1 MSYKTKLDC
10 LKCTL
15 VLSLLLTCLVSKS
28 QYDFGRVDKLLTTNQ
43 KALGNRVAAMV
54 YKDGK
59 IVYQKELGEF
69 TVKSQA
75 PVASCSKWLT
85 AALVMTFVDEGKLS
99 LDEKV
104 STYIP
109 IFETY
114 SKGYITL
121 RQCLAHETGIADSK
135 GIGKI
140 LEHKKFE
147 SLEEEVNSFA
157 KKEIA
162 ANAGKVFFYGNI
174 GPDIAARVVEIVA
187 KKSFE
192 TLIKTRILTPLM
204 MRHTTF
210 SGDADLVDPAG
221 GALSSA
227 ADYMNFLTMILD
239 KGMFMGKRVLS
250 EKAVA
255 EMGTIQNKNIPIKYT
270 PKIAE
275 GFDYGLGQWIQET
288 DASGN
293 STVVSCPGLFGT
305 WPYVDKCR
313 GYACIIFTKNL
324 LGDEKR
330 DLYIQIKKAI
340 DEQITT
346 TCN

>member
-15 VLSLLLTCLVSKS
+15 VLSLLLSCLVSKS

-75 PVASCSKWLT
+75 PVASSSKWLT

-121 RQCLAHETGIADSK
+121 RQCLAHETGIADSR

-162 ANAGKVFFYGNI
+162 ANAGKAFFYGNI

-293 STVVSCPGLFGT
+293 STVLSCPGLFGT

-330 DLYIQIKKAI
+330 DIYIQIKKAI
-340 DEQITT
+340 DEQITP

>member
-1 MSYKTKLDC
+1 
-10 LKCTL
+10 
-15 VLSLLLTCLVSKS
+15 
-28 QYDFGRVDKLLTTNQ
+28 
-43 KALGNRVAAMV
+43 VAAMV

-75 PVASCSKWLT
+75 PVASSSKWLT

-121 RQCLAHETGIADSK
+121 RQCLAHETGIADSR

-293 STVVSCPGLFGT
+293 STVLSCPGLFGT

-330 DLYIQIKKAI
+330 DIYIQIKKAI
-340 DEQITT
+340 DEQITP

>member
-1 MSYKTKLDC
+1 MSYKTKLAC

-28 QYDFGRVDKLLTTNQ
+28 QYDFGRVDKLLATNQ
-43 KALGNRVAAMV
+43 KALGNRVAALV

-174 GPDIAARVVEIVA
+174 GPDIAARVVEIIA

-227 ADYMNFLTMILD
+227 ADYMNFLIMILD

-330 DLYIQIKKAI
+330 DIYIQIKKAI

>member
-1 MSYKTKLDC
+1 MSHKTKRNC

-15 VLSLLLTCLVSKS
+15 ALGLLLVCLVGKA
-28 QYDFGRVDKLLTTNQ
+28 QYDFTSVDNLLAKNQ
-43 KALGNRVAAMV
+43 KALGNDLMAMI

-59 IVYQKELGEF
+59 IIYQKSMGDF
-69 TVKSQA
+69 TIKTQA
-75 PVASCSKWLT
+75 PVLSSSNWLT

-99 LDEKV
+99 LDERI

-121 RQCLAHETGIADSK
+121 RQCLAHETGVSDAK
-135 GIGKI
+135 GTGKL
-140 LEHKKFE
+140 LEHKRFE

-162 ANAGKVFFYGNI
+162 DNTGKAFFYGNI
-174 GPDIAARVVEIVA
+174 GPDIAARVLEVVG

-192 TLIKTRILTPLM
+192 TLMKQRIFTPLM
-204 MRHTTF
+204 MRHSTF

-221 GALSSA
+221 GAVSTPG
-227 ADYMNFLTMILD
+227 DYMNFLTMMLD
-239 KGMFMGKRVLS
+239 KGMFMGKQILS
-250 EKAVA
+250 AKAVA
-255 EMGTIQNKNIPIKYT
+255 EMQTIQIKNLPIKYI

-275 GFDYGLGQWIQET
+275 GFSYGLGEWIQET

-293 STVVSCPGLFGT
+293 STVVGCSSLFGT
-305 WPYVDKCR
+305 WPYIDKCR
-313 GYACIIFTKNL
+313 GYACIFFIKKVMY
-324 LGDEKR
+324 DQKI
-330 DLYIQIKKAI
+330 DLYLQLKRAI
-340 DEQITT
+340 EEQLPT

>member
-1 MSYKTKLDC
+1 MSYKTKPDC

-15 VLSLLLTCLVSKS
+15 VLSLLLSCLVSKS

-75 PVASCSKWLT
+75 PVASSSKWLT

-121 RQCLAHETGIADSK
+121 RQCLAHETGIADSR

-162 ANAGKVFFYGNI
+162 ANAGKAFFYGNI

-293 STVVSCPGLFGT
+293 STVLSCPGLFGT

-330 DLYIQIKKAI
+330 DIYIQIKKAI
-340 DEQITT
+340 DEQITP

>member
-15 VLSLLLTCLVSKS
+15 VLSLLLSCLVSKS
-28 QYDFGRVDKLLTTNQ
+28 QYDFGRVDKLLATNQ

-75 PVASCSKWLT
+75 PVASSSKWLT

-121 RQCLAHETGIADSK
+121 RQCLAHETGIADSR

-162 ANAGKVFFYGNI
+162 ANAGKAFFYGNI

-293 STVVSCPGLFGT
+293 STVLSCPGLFGT

-330 DLYIQIKKAI
+330 DIYIQIKKAI

>member
-1 MSYKTKLDC
+1 MSYKTKQDC

-28 QYDFGRVDKLLTTNQ
+28 QYDFGRVDKLLATNQ

-104 STYIP
+104 STYLP

-114 SKGYITL
+114 SKGYVTL

-162 ANAGKVFFYGNI
+162 ANAGKAFFYGNI

-210 SGDADLVDPAG
+210 SGDADLVDPAN

-313 GYACIIFTKNL
+313 SYACIIFTKNL

-330 DLYIQIKKAI
+330 DIYIQIKKAI

>member
-15 VLSLLLTCLVSKS
+15 VLSLLLSCLVSKS
-28 QYDFGRVDKLLTTNQ
+28 QYDFGRVDKLLATNQ

-75 PVASCSKWLT
+75 PVASSSKWLT

-174 GPDIAARVVEIVA
+174 GPDIAARVVEIIA

-270 PKIAE
+270 PKITE

-330 DLYIQIKKAI
+330 DIYIQIKKAI

>member
-1 MSYKTKLDC
+1 MSYKTKQDC

-275 GFDYGLGQWIQET
+275 GFDSGLGQWIQET

-305 WPYVDKCR
+305 WPWVDKCR
-313 GYACIIFTKNL
+313 GYAGIVFVKSL
-324 LGDEKR
+324 LSESRKE
-330 DLYIQIKKAI
+330 LYLEIKKSI
-340 DEQITT
+340 DEQIPS

>member
-15 VLSLLLTCLVSKS
+15 VLSLLLSCLVSKS

-75 PVASCSKWLT
+75 PVASSSKWLT

-121 RQCLAHETGIADSK
+121 RQCLAHETGIADAK

-162 ANAGKVFFYGNI
+162 ANAGKAFFYGNI

-270 PKIAE
+270 PKITE

-330 DLYIQIKKAI
+330 DIYIQIKKAI

>member
-1 MSYKTKLDC
+1 M
-10 LKCTL
+10 
-15 VLSLLLTCLVSKS
+15 
-28 QYDFGRVDKLLTTNQ
+28 
-43 KALGNRVAAMV
+43 
-54 YKDGK
+54 
-59 IVYQKELGEF
+59 
-69 TVKSQA
+69 
-75 PVASCSKWLT
+75 ASCSKWLT

-99 LDEKV
+99 LDEKI
-104 STYIP
+104 SNYLP

-121 RQCLAHETGIADSK
+121 RQCLSHQTGIADTK
-135 GIGKI
+135 GIGKL
-140 LEHKKFE
+140 LERKKFE

-162 ANAGKVFFYGNI
+162 ANAGKAFFYGNI

-192 TLIKTRILTPLM
+192 TLMKQRIFNPLM
-204 MRHTTF
+204 MRHSTF

-221 GALSSA
+221 GALSTA
-227 ADYMNFLTMILD
+227 ADYLNFLAMILN
-239 KGMFMGKRVLS
+239 KGTFNGTRVLS

-255 EMGTIQNKNIPIKYT
+255 EMSSIQNKNVPIKYI
-270 PKIAE
+270 PPIAAS
-275 GFDYGLGQWIQET
+275 FDYGLGSWIQET

-313 GYACIIFTKNL
+313 GYACILFTKSL
-324 LGDEKR
+324 SGEEKK
-330 DLYIQIKKAI
+330 DVYLQLKKTI
-340 DEQITT
+340 DDQFTS

>member
-15 VLSLLLTCLVSKS
+15 VLSLLLSCLVSKS
-28 QYDFGRVDKLLTTNQ
+28 QYDFGRVDKLLATNQ
-43 KALGNRVAAMV
+43 KALGNRVAAMI

-85 AALVMTFVDEGKLS
+85 AALVMNFVDEGKLS

-114 SKGYITL
+114 SKGFITL

-157 KKEIA
+157 KKEIT

-174 GPDIAARVVEIVA
+174 GPDIAARVVEIIA

-293 STVVSCPGLFGT
+293 STVLSCPGLFGT

-330 DLYIQIKKAI
+330 DIYIQIKKAI
-340 DEQITT
+340 DEQITP